1 MTKMLRIVFLLILV
15 GLTAACASIP
25 KGRMQAAP
33 ENAVTKAPQPGKA
46 LIYFVRTSQYGGI
59 MPADLYDGETYI
71 GSITFG
77 EYIAYQA
84 SPGQHLFMVIGETAE
99 FMPSEFLANKTYY
112 ANVGAHM
119 GMWKARFHFSPQNG
133 NLPQGELNS
142 AVNSSRQVVLT
153 EEGRRWAAENAD
165 DVRKLKA
172 EHLPKW
178 EQSDQRAKKVLNAAS
193 GR

>member
-1 MTKMLRIVFLLILV
+1 MSKMLRIAFLLMLV
-15 GLTAACASIP
+15 GLTAACVSIP
-25 KGRMQAAP
+25 KGRMQATP
-33 ENAVTKAPQPGKA
+33 ENAITKAPPPGKA
-46 LIYFVRTSQYGGI
+46 LIYFMRTSQYGGV
-59 MPADLYDGETYI
+59 MPADLYDGETYV

-77 EYIAYQA
+77 EHIAYPA
-84 SPGQHLFMVIGETAE
+84 TPGQHLFMVVGETAE
-99 FMPSEFLANKTYY
+99 FMPSELLAGKTYY

-142 AVNSSRQVVLT
+142 ALNAGRQVVLT
-153 EEGRRWAAENAD
+153 EEGRRWAAENAA
-165 DVRKLKA
+165 DVHKLKV

-178 EQSDQRAKKVLNAAS
+178 EQGGQRAKQTLNAAS

>member
-1 MTKMLRIVFLLILV
+1 MSKMLRIAFLLMLV
-15 GLTAACASIP
+15 GLTAACVSIP

-33 ENAVTKAPQPGKA
+33 EGAITKAPLPGTA
-46 LIYFVRTSQYGGI
+46 LIYFVRTSQYGGV

-77 EYIAYQA
+77 EYIAYPA
-84 SPGQHLFMVIGETAE
+84 TPGQHLFMVIGETAE
-99 FMPSEFLANKTYY
+99 FMPSEFLAGKTYY

-142 AVNSSRQVVLT
+142 TLSSARQVVLT
-153 EEGRRWAAENAD
+153 EEGRRWAAENAA

-178 EQSDQRAKKVLNAAS
+178 EQSGQRAKQTLNAAS

>member
-1 MTKMLRIVFLLILV
+1 MSKMLRIAFLLMLV
-15 GLTAACASIP
+15 GLTAACVSIP
-25 KGRMQAAP
+25 KGRMQVAP
-33 ENAVTKAPQPGKA
+33 EGAITKAPLPGKA
-46 LIYFVRTSQYGGI
+46 HIYFVRTSQYGGV

-77 EYIAYQA
+77 EYIAYPA
-84 SPGQHLFMVIGETAE
+84 TPGQHLFMVIGENAE
-99 FMPSEFLANKTYY
+99 FMPSELLAGKTYY

-142 AVNSSRQVVLT
+142 ALNSARQVVLT
-153 EEGRRWAAENAD
+153 DEGRRWAAENAA

-172 EHLPKW
+172 EQLPKW
-178 EQSDQRAKKVLNAAS
+178 EQSGQRAKQTLNAAS